1 MPPCL
6 ASPASETSGIAK
18 THKTATAS
26 ACTLRMVPLPRIR
39 SETGR
44 FAADDSMTAGL
55 GNPAWPLSLLLLRTR
70 KGARHF
76 VHRHRRWLRG
86 NRRATSVQN
95 WALQTLPLLVEICDP
110 SILMTSTRLSVES
123 VG

>member
-76 VHRHRRWLRG
+76 VHPAPAAASRKPARHFGTKLGTPKLAVIGRDLRPI
-86 NRRATSVQN
+86 NPN
-95 WALQTLPLLVEICDP
+95 DKH
-110 SILMTSTRLSVES
+110 
-123 VG
+123 